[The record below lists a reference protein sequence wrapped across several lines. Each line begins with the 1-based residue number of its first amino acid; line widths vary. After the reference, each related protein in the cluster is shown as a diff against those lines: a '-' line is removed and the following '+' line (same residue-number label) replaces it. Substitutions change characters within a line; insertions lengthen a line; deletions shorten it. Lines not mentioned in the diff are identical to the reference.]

1 MQALP
6 GTLACGCCDC
16 RYGHDRWAL
25 RTRLTCSIRLRIS
38 ASTHMRTENVAA
50 FEKIAFFCSKCY
62 YRNIP
67 NTKGGKRPC
76 QDRHGAV
83 EFLAYHRSIHSV
95 PTGARIPSR
104 SCWRWTNTRSFGW
117 LTWSSKPTSSVPRR
131 CRVVRLGDL
140 KEKKRPHHVEKQL
153 TNNSCWKGNWKTTS
167 FNRDNGKLKI
177 SEVEQTALYLQSLQI
192 ESCLL
197 LAIRFSDTDSWCPCI
212 LVLGYS
218 IFSWL
223 FRNCVYSSKKSIT
236 DAL

>member
-6 GTLACGCCDC
+6 GTLSCGCCDC

-62 YRNIP
+62 NRNIP
-67 NTKGGKRPC
+67 NTKGRKLPC

-83 EFLAYHRSIHSV
+83 KFVAYHRSIHSV

-117 LTWSSKPTSSVPRR
+117 LTWSSKPMSSVPRKWIFPALPCRRFTKAHGAKSQRALSMGSR
-131 CRVVRLGDL
+131 CTSPEETIAFAEGRRQPIAAVSAGCR
-140 KEKKRPHHVEKQL
+140 EP
-153 TNNSCWKGNWKTTS
+153 TWKN
-167 FNRDNGKLKI
+167 
-177 SEVEQTALYLQSLQI
+177 
-192 ESCLL
+192 
-197 LAIRFSDTDSWCPCI
+197 
-212 LVLGYS
+212 
-218 IFSWL
+218 
-223 FRNCVYSSKKSIT
+223 
-236 DAL
+236 

>member
-1 MQALP
+1 MP
-6 GTLACGCCDC
+6 
-16 RYGHDRWAL
+16 
-25 RTRLTCSIRLRIS
+25 RTKAEDIKIIPDPAYAPS
-38 ASTHMRTENVAA
+38 ASGSAESILRQRQCWPPARTGWWTHWAQRWRCPRRQGWDRKQPAA
-50 FEKIAFFCSKCY
+50 C
-62 YRNIP
+62 
-67 NTKGGKRPC
+67 
-76 QDRHGAV
+76 RHCW
-83 EFLAYHRSIHSV
+83 HRSSASSAGRTAGKM
-95 PTGARIPSR
+95 PEYRPGPCAFWTGGR
-104 SCWRWTNTRSFGW
+104 SCKRHRCTG
-117 LTWSSKPTSSVPRR
+117 